1 MKFTLSWL
9 KDHLEFNNSLED
21 ICEALVKMGIEIEA
35 VENYQEKYKAFS
47 VGYIKSAEKHPDAD
61 KLRVCKV
68 DTIDGELQ
76 IVCGA
81 PNARAGIYVIY
92 APVGSYIPAIDVT
105 LKATKIRGIDSLG
118 MMTSMRELD
127 LGEDHDGIIEFQ
139 SGVVG
144 MKACEKLGLNDI
156 IIDVSITPNRGD
168 MLGVRGIAKDLAGF
182 GIGKL
187 KPLNFKIVPNVGQSD
202 IEIKLDKEVSKKFL
216 ATKITGVKNVESPD
230 WLKQK
235 LKMIGQESRGSLV
248 DIPNFICFDMNQ
260 PMHAYDLSKLQT
272 NPADKTTISVE
283 LSNASVK
290 YIALDEKEYTL
301 SEISPIV
308 KINNKIGAIAG
319 IKGSLDTCCDEHT
332 TSIML
337 ECAHFDNK
345 IVALAKRELGI
356 NTESAYR
363 YEREIDFKAMN
374 DAFDYAVYL
383 ITSICGGV
391 VEGLVT
397 QEHKYE
403 ERKISF
409 GLDYINQL
417 SGVIFSSIQITEIL
431 EKLGF
436 KVNVNADF
444 FEVIP
449 PSRRNDIDDKSV
461 VVAEIIRMYGADN
474 LPKVEILKNSK
485 NTNRSYDYTY
495 GRALN
500 SRKYLAKL
508 GLQEVVSMSFI
519 SNELADLFGIMSEDL
534 TLQNPISVELSVM
547 RKSLIPSLM
556 LLAEDNINRSYS
568 NLRLFEVANIYANS
582 SSQEVVAS
590 AILVGNSIMESW
602 NNKTKNYDVWDMK
615 AIAYSLITDLGYNPE
630 NMNIT
635 QENLPKYYHP
645 YKSAS
650 IHMGKNIIGYFGEI
664 HPKVLDQMGIKT
676 NIMASEIFI
685 NRLPDFKFKGF
696 AKQPVVMSE
705 FMPIKRDFAFIVDKN
720 VTAGE
725 IIRLVKSV
733 DKKII
738 TDVNVFDIFEGASIE
753 EGKKSVAITVTLQS
767 FEKTF
772 IDEEILDL
780 SAGIVASLAKG
791 LNAKLRDAK

>member
-9 KDHLEFNNSLED
+9 KDHLEFDNSLEEVLD
-21 ICEALVKMGIEIEA
+21 ALVKMGIEVEE

-47 VGYIKSAEKHPDAD
+47 VAYIKSAEKHPDAD

-68 DTIDGELQ
+68 DTKDGELQ

-92 APVGSYIPAIDVT
+92 APVGSYIPALDVT
-105 LKATKIRGIDSLG
+105 LKPAKIRGVDSAG
-118 MMTSMRELD
+118 MMTSMRELE
-127 LGEDHDGIIEFQ
+127 LGEDHDGIIEFED
-139 SGVVG
+139 GVVG
-144 MKACEKLGLNDI
+144 ISASEKLELNDI

-187 KPLNFKIVPNVGQSD
+187 KPLDFKEVVASEQSN
-202 IEIKLDKEVSKKFL
+202 IEIKLDGNVSKKFL
-216 ATKITGVKNVESPD
+216 ATKISGVKNVPSPE

-248 DIPNFICFDMNQ
+248 DISNFICFGLNQ
-260 PMHAYDLSKLQT
+260 PMHCYDLSKLQS
-272 NPADKTTISVE
+272 NEADKTSISVCLAKGGE
-283 LSNASVK
+283 K

-308 KINNKIGAIAG
+308 KINDKIGSIAG
-319 IKGSLDTCCDEHT
+319 IKGSFDTCCDDNT

-345 IVALAKRELGI
+345 IVALAKRELAI

-363 YEREIDFKAMN
+363 YEREIDIKAMQE
-374 DAFDYAVYL
+374 AFNYALYL

-391 VEGLVT
+391 VESLVIE
-397 QEHKYE
+397 EHKTE
-403 ERKISF
+403 DRVLSF
-409 GLDYINQL
+409 SLEYVNQL
-417 SGVIFSSIQITEIL
+417 SGVDFSVNQIKEIL

-436 KVNVNADF
+436 EVKISAEN

-449 PSRRNDIDDKSV
+449 PSRRNDIDEKSV

-474 LPKVEILKNSK
+474 LPKIEIIKNSK
-485 NTNRSYDYTY
+485 NTKMAYDYNY

-508 GLQEVVSMSFI
+508 GIQEVVSMSFI
-519 SNELADLFGIMSEDL
+519 SAELAELFGIMNEDL

-556 LLAEDNINRSYS
+556 LLAQDNINRSYG
-568 NLRLFEVANIYANS
+568 NLRLFEVANVYENS
-582 SSQEVVAS
+582 STQEVS
-590 AILVGNSIMESW
+590 AGSILVGNSTIENW
-602 NNKTKNYDVWDMK
+602 QNKPKQYDVWDMK
-615 AIAYSLITDLGYNPE
+615 SIAYSLITDLGYNPE
-630 NMNIT
+630 NMSIV
-635 QENLPKYYHP
+635 QENLPKYFHP

-650 IHMGKNIIGYFGEI
+650 INMGKKVIGYFGEI
-664 HPKVLDQMGIKT
+664 HPKVLVSMGIKT
-676 NIMASEIFI
+676 NIIASEIFI

-696 AKQPVVMSE
+696 AKSPVVLSD
-705 FMPIKRDFAFIVDKN
+705 FMPTKRDFAFIVEQN

-733 DKKII
+733 DKKVI
-738 TDVNVFDIFEGASIE
+738 TDVNVFDVYSGENIE
-753 EGKKSVAITVTLQS
+753 STKKSVAITVTLQAV
-767 FEKTF
+767 EKTF
-772 IDEEILDL
+772 VDEEIALI
-780 SAGIVASLAKG
+780 SEKIVANLAKG
-791 LNAKLRDAK
+791 INAKLRDSK